1 MSNDTHYIS
10 PEGLQKLKDELAD
23 RQNRIRKEITEK
35 ISVAKEQGDLSENFE
50 YSNAKEMQAM
60 NETRIGEL
68 EEMLKN
74 AVIIQSQGGGS
85 TISLGASF
93 KVKLGDGGEKIF
105 TIVGSTESDPLA
117 GKISNESPLGQAFL
131 GHAVGDEV
139 LIPLPTGQ
147 KVSYKIV
154 SIE

>member
-1 MSNDTHYIS
+1 MNTTHYIS
-10 PEGLQKLKDELAD
+10 PDGLQKLKDELAD

-35 ISVAKEQGDLSENFE
+35 ISIAKEQGDLSENFE

-93 KVKLGDGGEKIF
+93 QVKLGDGSKKDY
-105 TIVGSTESDPLA
+105 TIVGSTESDPMA

-131 GHAVGDEV
+131 GKAVGDDV
-139 LIPLPTGQ
+139 IIPLPGGANV
-147 KVSYKIV
+147 KYEII

>member
-1 MSNDTHYIS
+1 MNQSHYIS
-10 PEGLQKLKDELAD
+10 PEGLLKLKEELFD

-35 ISVAKEQGDLSENFE
+35 ISIAKEQGDLSENFE

-68 EEMLKN
+68 EEILKN
-74 AVIIQSQGGGS
+74 AVIIQSQEGGT

-93 KVKLGDGGEKIF
+93 TVKLPGGVNKIF
-105 TIVGSTESDPLA
+105 TIVGSTESDPMA

-131 GHAVGDEV
+131 GKSIGDMV
-139 LIPLPTGQ
+139 NIPLPGGA
-147 KVSYKIV
+147 
-154 SIE
+154 SIKYEIISIQ

>member
-1 MSNDTHYIS
+1 MNQSHYIS
-10 PEGLQKLKDELAD
+10 PEGLLKLKEELLD

-35 ISVAKEQGDLSENFE
+35 ISIAKEQGDLSENFE

-74 AVIIQSQGGGS
+74 AVIIQSQAGGS

-93 KVKLGDGGEKIF
+93 TVKLPGDVIKTF
-105 TIVGSTESDPLA
+105 TIVGSTESDPMA

-131 GHAVGDEV
+131 GRSIGDKV
-139 LIPLPTGQ
+139 NIPLPGGA
-147 KVSYKIV
+147 
-154 SIE
+154 SIKYEIISIQ

>member
-1 MSNDTHYIS
+1 MNQSHYIS
-10 PEGLQKLKDELAD
+10 PEGLLKLKEELLD

-35 ISVAKEQGDLSENFE
+35 ISIAKEQGDLSENFE

-68 EEMLKN
+68 EEIMKN
-74 AVIIQSQGGGS
+74 AVIIQSQEGGT

-93 KVKLGDGGEKIF
+93 TVQLPGGINKIF
-105 TIVGSTESDPLA
+105 TIVGSTESDPMA

-131 GHAVGDEV
+131 GKSIGDEV
-139 LIPLPTGQ
+139 NIPLPSGANI
-147 KVSYKIV
+147 KYEII
-154 SIE
+154 SIQ

>member
-35 ISVAKEQGDLSENFE
+35 ISIAKEQGDLSENFE

-93 KVKLGDGGEKIF
+93 KVKLGDGSEKVF
-105 TIVGSTESDPLA
+105 TIVGSTESDPMA

-131 GHAVGDEV
+131 GQAAGDV
-139 LIPLPTGQ
+139 VQVPLPTGQ